1 MGCDSA
7 FHLRQYHLHN
17 IANYLLTFN
26 AAFVALLYSFLDTQ
40 FFEDIFGSCLK
51 YFGKYWILTNK
62 DMDKV
67 LVLWSVIKKRCQN
80 FIKTTKNRNNKR
92 TVQCIVCQG
101 KNFLSIFFILHWN
114 NFFQKWLCYP
124 GLQSYVVLPFRQTIV
139 STTVRLRKSYRG
151 FCLYI
156 SLHGD
161 WL

>member
-67 LVLWSVIKKRCQN
+67 LVLWSVNISDKKRCQN

-92 TVQCIVCQG
+92 TVHSMPRETFS
-101 KNFLSIFFILHWN
+101 KYFFILHWD

-124 GLQSYVVLPFRQTIV
+124 GLHFSRG
-139 STTVRLRKSYRG
+139 RKFFCSVG
-151 FCLYI
+151 FSCI
-156 SLHGD
+156 ASHKFTKTKM
-161 WL
+161 